1 MSWKDRYHVGRTFVS
16 DSSDLF
22 ELGAGHLCSQFQC
35 GKQIT
40 WGSVH
45 WPLSPAPRDLPGPME
60 KQVDPTSVPCFHP
73 LGLGQ
78 TMFWY
83 ILQVAAN
90 LESLSAMGTLVS
102 A

>member
-1 MSWKDRYHVGRTFVS
+1 
-16 DSSDLF
+16 
-22 ELGAGHLCSQFQC
+22 
-35 GKQIT
+35 
-40 WGSVH
+40 
-45 WPLSPAPRDLPGPME
+45 ME